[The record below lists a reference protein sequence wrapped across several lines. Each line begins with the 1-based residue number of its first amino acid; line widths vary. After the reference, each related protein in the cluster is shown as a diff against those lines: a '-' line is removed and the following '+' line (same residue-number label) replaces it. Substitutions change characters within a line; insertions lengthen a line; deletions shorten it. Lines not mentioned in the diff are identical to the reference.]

1 MEPAPGPAR
10 RPFNPEALQPHL
22 AKKKLRAPVVLP
34 QIRRKTVSLARD
46 SFAPVIQAEVGSD
59 VSVNVYS
66 YKVLVP
72 IAQIIRQTDTDFRRV
87 TIATQEDLDLLLTT
101 LVEHFGGITGTVID
115 PPTIRGVGARDPQQA
130 VATREENEHASFE
143 VYAAPIQ
150 ESDDYFRAL
159 RKELQEALG
168 EGVILIE
175 RQQVT
180 LI

>member
-1 MEPAPGPAR
+1 MEPSPSSAR
-10 RPFNPEALQPHL
+10 RPFNPAALNPHL
-22 AKKKLRAPVVLP
+22 AKKKLRTAVVLP
-34 QIRRKTVSLARD
+34 ESRKKTAPLPRD
-46 SFAPVIQAEVGSD
+46 SFAPVIQTEVGSD

-72 IAQIIRQTDTDFRRV
+72 IAQIIRETTTSFRRL
-87 TIATQEDLDLLLTT
+87 TIARQQDLDLLITM

-115 PPTIRGVGARDPQQA
+115 PPTIRGVGARNPQQA
-130 VATREENEHASFE
+130 AATREENEHASFE

-159 RKELQEALG
+159 RKELQEALA